1 MRLEDG
7 VALVT
12 GAGSGI
18 GRAIA
23 ERFAAEGARVV
34 VADVAPERAAEV
46 AEGIAAAGGTA
57 IGVGADVSDAASVA
71 AMAGATRD
79 AFGPVGILVN
89 NAGIRLGDTVLDTD
103 EADWD
108 RTLDVVLKGVYLCS
122 RALLPGMIERGGGVI
137 LNIGSINGLYA
148 VGGAAYSAAKAGL
161 VSLTA
166 NMAVHHGRHGVRV
179 NAIAPGSVKT
189 PIWAERVRRD
199 PEVFTKLARWVPL
212 GRVGKADDIAKA
224 ALFLCSD
231 DAAWITGVTLP
242 VDGGFVAGNALIRQD
257 LGN

>member
-1 MRLEDG
+1 MRLQNR

-23 ERFAAEGARVV
+23 EAFAAEGAAVV
-34 VADVAPERAAEV
+34 VADIAPDRATETANH
-46 AEGIAAAGGTA
+46 IIAAGGRA
-57 IGVGADVSDAASVA
+57 VGVGADVSDAASVG
-71 AMAGATRD
+71 AMAEAARA
-79 AFGPVGILVN
+79 AFGTVDTLVN
-89 NAGIRLGDTVLDTD
+89 NAGIRMGDTVLDTS

-122 RALLPGMIERGGGVI
+122 RALLPGMIEHGEGVI

-161 VSLTA
+161 TNLTA

-189 PIWAERVRRD
+189 PIWAERVRKD
-199 PEVFTKLARWVPL
+199 PEVFTKLSRWIPL
-212 GRVGKADDIAKA
+212 GRVGETNDIARA
-224 ALFLCSD
+224 ALVLCSD

-242 VDGGFVAGNALIRQD
+242 VDGGFLAGNALLRQD

>member
-1 MRLEDG
+1 MRLKNR

-12 GAGSGI
+12 GGASGI
-18 GRAIA
+18 GLAIA
-23 ERFAAEGARVV
+23 ELFASEGAAVV
-34 VADVAPERAAEV
+34 IADIAPERASQAAEQIN
-46 AEGIAAAGGTA
+46 ASGGRA
-57 IGVGADVSDAASVA
+57 VGVGADVSDASSVA
-71 AMAGATRD
+71 AMAETAND
-79 AFGPVGILVN
+79 AFGPVDTLIN
-89 NAGIRLGDTVLDTD
+89 NAGIRHGDTVLDTA
-103 EADWD
+103 EEDWD
-108 RTLDVVLKGVYLCS
+108 RTLDIVLKGVYLCS

-161 VSLTA
+161 TSLTA

-189 PIWAERVRRD
+189 PIWSERVRKD
-199 PEVFTKLARWVPL
+199 PEVFTKLARWYPL
-212 GRVGKADDIAKA
+212 GRVGEASDIAKA

-231 DAAWITGVTLP
+231 DASWITGITMP
-242 VDGGFVAGNALIRQD
+242 VDGGFLAGNALVRQD